1 MDSKRAHASHSCDL
15 GLYRDPTA
23 DAVLVVARLHPT
35 DSGRALAHIFGDHF
49 PQDVIAGALIGTLFL
64 VLYVALEPRISQWF
78 ATRTTLWTRLAIAI
92 TVPLV
97 LATLYLKDAGAALGT
112 LWGVMI
118 GLVLESEWIRFNHHA
133 SPAKQIVK
141 LVIGLGIAL
150 GLRFGLKAIWCDRLL
165 GDFWRTLDICE
176 NTPGRAIDLSITSHR
191 SCANCRS

>member
-1 MDSKRAHASHSCDL
+1 
-15 GLYRDPTA
+15 
-23 DAVLVVARLHPT
+23 VVARLHPT

-78 ATRTTLWTRLAIAI
+78 ATRTTLWARLAIAI

-133 SPAKQIVK
+133 SPATQIVR

-150 GLRFGLKAIWCDRLL
+150 ALRFGLKAKLL
-165 GDFWRTLDICE
+165 AGDMSTFFRYGVIGFWVIFGAPWIFVKTCLAEQLMYPSSVIGHA
-176 NTPGRAIDLSITSHR
+176 PIVDLESTIEP
-191 SCANCRS
+191 